1 MAKKMHIPMW
11 KRMGFKGPLRFS
23 STRPRL
29 YSIWSNMC
37 TRAKGTPGFRRD
49 RHYKYYAHVTICEE
63 WRKFETFYDWSMEHG
78 YSDDRSIDRIDGSK
92 GYTPDNCRWAT
103 RSEQN
108 KNRNYTESFRE
119 AARRNMAKARAALKA
134 MREARKARR

>member
-29 YSIWSNMC
+29 YSIWANMC
-37 TRAKGTPGFRRD
+37 YRAKGTPVFRRRRD
-49 RHYKYYAHVTICEE
+49 YKYYAHVTICEE
-63 WRKFETFYDWSMEHG
+63 WRKFETFYDWSVEHG
-78 YSDDRSIDRIDGSK
+78 YKDDRSIDRIDGSK

-108 KNRNYTESFRE
+108 KNRRMTEAWRE
-119 AARRNMAKARAALKA
+119 SYLRNLAKGRTVLKA